1 MSFMRFS
8 MFLKVVPGLRG
19 VISMEVLLM
28 GPWVV
33 LSAPCRIPV
42 VLKEDPFSSTLESLI
57 FEGLL

>member
-1 MSFMRFS
+1 
-8 MFLKVVPGLRG
+8 MFLKLVPGLG
-19 VISMEVLLM
+19 GIFSMEVLLM

-33 LSAPCRIPV
+33 LSAPCWVPA

>member
-1 MSFMRFS
+1 